1 MTVRKAVVTLFGL
14 GYLPVAPGTW
24 GSAGAAVVTLL
35 VYLVFGGG
43 SAFHLSM
50 IVLTIAASVA
60 GVACGPWAV
69 SFYNTK
75 DPKPFVIDE
84 AAGQWL
90 ALVWM
95 PIGQAGWVG
104 VLGIVGVQFFLF
116 RIADIVKPPPARQL
130 ERLPHGWGIVADDL
144 AAAVYAN
151 LVGQIICRFVLGM
164 YT

>member
-1 MTVRKAVVTLFGL
+1 VTVRKALVSVFGL

-24 GSAGAAVVTLL
+24 GSAGAAAIALL
-35 VYLVFGGG
+35 VCLIFGGG

-50 IVLTIAASVA
+50 IVLAIAASVA
-60 GVACGPWAV
+60 GIACGPWAV
-69 SFYNTK
+69 SFYKTK
-75 DPKPFVIDE
+75 DPKPVVIDE

-95 PIGQAGWVG
+95 PIAHAGWVG
-104 VLGIVGVQFFLF
+104 VLGIVGLQFFLF

-130 ERLPHGWGIVADDL
+130 ESLPHGWGIVADDL